1 MGQVVLHGNQRNENS
16 RWRNFPVWLEITA
29 LIVLLTGIETSYIG
43 AYIWECH
50 STWQFKP
57 YVPTFSAR
65 LCSQNQ
71 AMSAQISQKF
81 KNKVLSLKS
90 VQPKKKTKAFDHLQM
105 TWTQDTMSTIWR
117 MTTEHVLL
125 SNSWWP
131 DSGRDRA
138 FNLVFHCLFTIFWAK
153 FFNDAKFQS
162 WKPFILVVARGIELT
177 I

>member
-29 LIVLLTGIETSYIG
+29 LIVLLTGIETSYVG

-90 VQPKKKTKAFDHLQM
+90 VQPKKKQK
-105 TWTQDTMSTIWR
+105 R
-117 MTTEHVLL
+117 
-125 SNSWWP
+125 
-131 DSGRDRA
+131 
-138 FNLVFHCLFTIFWAK
+138 
-153 FFNDAKFQS
+153 
-162 WKPFILVVARGIELT
+162 LT
-177 I
+177 IYRWLGPRTPWAPFEGWLQSMFCCQIHDDLIQVETEPSTWFSTAYLPFSEQNSLMMLNSNPENHLF